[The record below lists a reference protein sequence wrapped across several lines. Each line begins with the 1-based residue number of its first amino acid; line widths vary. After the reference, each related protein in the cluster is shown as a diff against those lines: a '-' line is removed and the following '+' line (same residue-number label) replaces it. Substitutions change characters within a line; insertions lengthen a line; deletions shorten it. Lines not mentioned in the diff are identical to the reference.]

1 MSKTRR
7 VPQRARTIRRL
18 AKLRETFGPDA
29 AAKRERLL
37 RACGRGRCRSGKEL
51 SSLHETLCFARA
63 YPDNQAVRDLVQDLL
78 DRWERRADVHALGEA
93 LQGLGMA
100 GVANAYPFFWPTAR
114 WLAERWPGAL
124 HVDWDNLE
132 DADGVA
138 SLLKLL
144 MPRAE
149 SPALEELPLTARQW
163 LRQLKRD
170 DEGDGTFLVRR
181 FAEAGMDER
190 WREDVFDSLDVPFV
204 LAPSRGTPSRTTSF
218 IAGLPLSWQTH
229 ARSTARPDLKREIER
244 PPKRMRHVNHR
255 RGAELVDASRVAM
268 LTRERDLEQIAYAY
282 PDDVWI
288 FEDED
293 GLSFVALGKVPERR
307 FVLEAT
313 YVYLVV
319 KNGVP
324 VGYLQGSGLGGWAE
338 INYNI
343 FPPWRGRD
351 AAALYARSLAVI
363 HAFQHV
369 STFIVDP
376 YQLGADNEEAIESGA
391 WWFYYKLGFRPR
403 DREARALA
411 LREQER
417 VTKRASYRSSPS
429 TLRELALSPMV
440 LQLYDKPRFPYGG
453 VGARRPA
460 RVPSLERARRRPA
473 QRGARAHQRGS
484 RRSAR
489 RQARRARGL
498 APPRARRVH
507 RVERHRGLAPR
518 RLALEPRAAPR
529 LARRH
534 QSARWPNRARLRGG
548 AAALPLGRRRAG
560 GAGERQAPGLVT
572 VTTPRGEPPRATSS
586 PRPSARSAGAR
597 ASRAARARRGSIADE
612 LVD

>member
-7 VPQRARTIRRL
+7 VPQRARAIRRL

-29 AAKRERLL
+29 AAERERLL
-37 RACGRGRCRSGKEL
+37 RACGRASCRSGKEL
-51 SSLHETLCFARA
+51 RSLHETLCFARA
-63 YPDNQAVRDLVQDLL
+63 YPDNQAVLDLVQDLL
-78 DRWERRADVHALGEA
+78 DRWERRADLHALGKA
-93 LQGLGMA
+93 VQDLGMA

-138 SLLKLL
+138 SLLQLL

-163 LRQLKRD
+163 VRHLKRD

-181 FAEAGMDER
+181 FAEANMDER
-190 WREDVFDSLDVPFV
+190 WREEVFDSLDVPFV
-204 LAPSRGTPSRTTSF
+204 LAPARGTPSRTTSF
-218 IAGLPLSWQTH
+218 IAGLPLCWQTH
-229 ARSTARPDLKREIER
+229 ARSTARPHLKREVER
-244 PPKRMRHVNHR
+244 PPKRMRHVNHKH
-255 RGAELVDASRVAM
+255 GAELVNAARVAM
-268 LTRERDLEQIAYAY
+268 LTRERDLEQIAYASA
-282 PDDVWI
+282 DDAWI
-288 FEDED
+288 LEDED
-293 GLSFVALGKVPERR
+293 GLCFVALGKVPERR
-307 FVLEAT
+307 FVLKST
-313 YVYLVV
+313 YVYIVV

-403 DREARALA
+403 GRETRVLA
-411 LREQER
+411 LREQDR

-440 LQLYDKPRFPYGG
+440 LQLYDQPRFPYGG
-453 VGARRPA
+453 VGLVGLHASHRLSERGGGLRSEGLASTSEEAAALLGGKRDAREGLRGHERDTFTEWSA
-460 RVPSLERARRRPA
+460 IVVSLPGVSHWSPA
-473 QRGARAHQRGS
+473 QRRGLLDVIK
-484 RRSAR
+484 
-489 RQARRARGL
+489 ARGGRTERAYVEAL
-498 APPRARRVH
+498 QNAPWV
-507 RVERHRGLAPR
+507 VD
-518 RLALEPRAAPR
+518 AL
-529 LARRH
+529 
-534 QSARWPNRARLRGG
+534 
-548 AAALPLGRRRAG
+548 AALAKGK
-560 GAGERQAPGLVT
+560 
-572 VTTPRGEPPRATSS
+572 
-586 PRPSARSAGAR
+586 RPVS
-597 ASRAARARRGSIADE
+597 
-612 LVD
+612 